1 MQCFQAGVM
10 CGNKC
15 KCADCLNYVGSQ
27 ALIDKRRKIKDH
39 RGAEF
44 AMQTADDA
52 WKGKNAPPQQQPRP
66 VIAPP
71 PNSGGRHPPPSL
83 APSRSSHGSHVQH
96 HHPGPSLM
104 MRSSPPSHHHY
115 SPPGGGT
122 PNQPPHYMGHPS
134 MGHPP
139 TGYPPMGVPMH
150 QSSSHHHSQ
159 QGVSMASRGSRPG
172 EGIVPSKQHSRTET
186 TTASQ
191 PKAIDSKSAPSKV
204 SDTTRNLPTELK
216 AIVTPATTKKIES
229 TIEPNESTEEDSKST
244 PAAKGTEPVSTPV
257 VPREAPRPDSPALSS
272 NPEEPVAAS
281 NADVEGINPM
291 PSPGASKPIE
301 SVIKIED
308 VEASHYQPPISP
320 KPVTPRTPGVRLGYD
335 PYSSKKKRQLS
346 PGHKEATLPY
356 FGELPEQP
364 KTTALAVFSFLSNDE
379 IYNAGLVCKLW
390 SKLAIDEELWQF

>member
-1 MQCFQAGVM
+1 M

-52 WKGKNAPPQQQPRP
+52 WKGKNAPTQQPRP

-71 PNSGGRHPPPSL
+71 QSSGGRHQPPSL

-115 SPPGGGT
+115 SPRGGP
-122 PNQPPHYMGHPS
+122 PNQPPHYLGHPS

-139 TGYPPMGVPMH
+139 SGYPPMGVPMH
-150 QSSSHHHSQ
+150 QSSSHHHNQ
-159 QGVSMASRGSRPG
+159 QGLSKTSSGRQ
-172 EGIVPSKQHSRTET
+172 EECLVPSKQHPRTES
-186 TTASQ
+186 TATQ
-191 PKAIDSKSAPSKV
+191 PKSIESKSDKLGS
-204 SDTTRNLPTELK
+204 LPTEPK
-216 AIVTPATTKKIES
+216 AVVTPVTAKKVEPAIES
-229 TIEPNESTEEDSKST
+229 NASKLGGDTEST
-244 PAAKGTEPVSTPV
+244 PAANDIKLASTPL
-257 VPREAPRPDSPALSS
+257 VPTAAPRPEPLGPPCESDEPGASS
-272 NPEEPVAAS
+272 I
-281 NADVEGINPM
+281 ADVEQVHPIATPL
-291 PSPGASKPIE
+291 ASKPIASVTEME
-301 SVIKIED
+301 SMESSD
-308 VEASHYQPPISP
+308 DQTPRSP
-320 KPVTPRTPGVRLGYD
+320 KPVTPRTPAVRLGYD

-390 SKLAIDEELWQF
+390 SRLAIDEELWQF